1 MSTEADIIREQLRTP
16 RAAAI
21 AGVIFSLLLALSL
34 VLVRISVPGDPADA
48 HRWLADSQR
57 RHAVLLAVNL
67 VPFAGIA
74 FLWFIGVIRDR
85 LGVREDR
92 FFATVFLGSGLLFVA
107 MLFAAAAVAGSLAT
121 GFDGGVGGGSGSA
134 QTWRFGGSLTH
145 ALLTTYGMRMAAVFM
160 ITTTTITLRYRV
172 IPRWLG
178 IAGYASAL
186 ALLVGV
192 NAVGWL
198 ELLFPLFVF
207 AVSVHL
213 LTESFRGEP
222 PP

>member
-1 MSTEADIIREQLRTP
+1 MR
-16 RAAAI
+16 
-21 AGVIFSLLLALSL
+21 G
-34 VLVRISVPGDPADA
+34 
-48 HRWLADSQR
+48 RWLADSHR

-74 FLWFIGVIRDR
+74 FLWFIGSPRPPGR
-85 LGVREDR
+85 PR
-92 FFATVFLGSGLLFVA
+92 GSLLRHRVPGQR
-107 MLFAAAAVAGSLAT
+107 AAVRGHAVRGGGCGRKPRH
-121 GFDGGVGGGSGSA
+121 GFDGGVGGGRRGA
-134 QTWRFGGSLTH
+134 DWRFGGSLTH

-160 ITTTTITLRYRV
+160 ITTTTITLRYGV

-186 ALLVGV
+186 ALLLGV
-192 NAVGWL
+192 NVVGWL